1 MNDQSIN
8 LYTDKFRPRIDWL
21 SLNRC
26 LVYVLVASLVP
37 VMVSVQQSVESS
49 NLVTELTVQ
58 QDLTKQWRSSLGS
71 LRGEI
76 DKQSKDPQLEA
87 KVVQLQATQ
96 SDKLTLRNFLRQG
109 IPGNSDGFSAYLAD
123 LARFHKPGVQL
134 THVNLTGGGENIW
147 LEGQTRSGELV
158 TRYLDGLGR
167 SDIFRGREFKH
178 LAISREAGSQPGPD
192 STGMNVLTFELAT
205 KGGSRYE

>member
-1 MNDQSIN
+1 MNDQSVN

-26 LVYVLVASLVP
+26 VVYVLVVSLVP
-37 VMVSVQQSVESS
+37 VMVSVQESLESS
-49 NLVTELTVQ
+49 DLVAELVVQ
-58 QDLTKQWRSSLGS
+58 QDSTKQWRSNLSS
-71 LRGEI
+71 IRAEI

-87 KVVQLQATQ
+87 TIVQLQAAQ
-96 SDKLTLRNFLRQG
+96 SDKLTLRNFPRQG

-123 LARFHKPGVQL
+123 LARFHRPGVQL

-147 LEGQTRSGELV
+147 LEGNTRSGELV
-158 TRYLDGLGR
+158 TRYVDGLGR

-178 LAISREAGSQPGPD
+178 LAISRQAGSQLDTD
-192 STGMNVLTFELAT
+192 SMGMNILTFELAT
-205 KGGSRYE
+205 KGAVPR

>member
-1 MNDQSIN
+1 MNDQSVN

-26 LVYVLVASLVP
+26 VVYVLVVSLVP
-37 VMVSVQQSVESS
+37 VMVSVQESLESS
-49 NLVTELTVQ
+49 DLVAELVVQ
-58 QDLTKQWRSSLGS
+58 QDSTKQWRSNLSS
-71 LRGEI
+71 IRAEI

-87 KVVQLQATQ
+87 TIVQLQAAQ

-123 LARFHKPGVQL
+123 LARFHRPGVQL

-147 LEGQTRSGELV
+147 LEGNTRSGELV
-158 TRYLDGLGR
+158 TRYVDGLGR

-178 LAISREAGSQPGPD
+178 LAISRQAASQLDTD
-192 STGMNVLTFELAT
+192 SMGMNILTFELAT
-205 KGGSRYE
+205 KGAVPR

>member
-26 LVYVLVASLVP
+26 LVYVLVVSLVP
-37 VMVSVQQSVESS
+37 VMVSVKQSLESS
-49 NLVTELTVQ
+49 DLVAELTIQ
-58 QDLTKQWRSSLGS
+58 QGLTKQRRSNLSS
-71 LRGEI
+71 IRAEI

-87 KVVQLQATQ
+87 TIVQLQAKQ
-96 SDKLTLRNFLRQG
+96 SDKFTLRNFLRQG

-123 LARFHKPGVQL
+123 LARFHRPGVQL

-147 LEGQTRSGELV
+147 LQGQTRSGELV
-158 TRYLDGLGR
+158 TRYVDGLGR
-167 SDIFRGREFKH
+167 SDIFKGREFKH
-178 LAISREAGSQPGPD
+178 LAISRQAGAQSDLD
-192 STGMNVLTFELAT
+192 STGMNILTFELAT
-205 KGGSRYE
+205 KGAVPR